1 MFGDFSVNCCNVM
14 CWDWDRHGFNFNSLS
29 HELLVEFLGNF
40 DVFLMGGLVDNGLRI
55 GHLNIADWLWGDAI
69 SVRLGRHFDVAWLIR
84 GGLDKTRIILGT
96 VGICHDDRLSVA
108 IGRSGTI
115 SRKHSVIGI
124 ISCAVFLSGCLNCGN
139 GSNDE

>member
-1 MFGDFSVNCCNVM
+1 MFSDFGVNCCHVM
-14 CWDWDRHGFNFNSLS
+14 CRHSHRHWYRCDCLS

-40 DVFLMGGLVDNGLRI
+40 DVFLMGGLVDNGFRI

-69 SVRLGRHFDVAWLIR
+69 SVRLGRHFDISGLIR
-84 GGLDKTRIILGT
+84 GALDITRIILGT

-124 ISCAVFLSGCLNCGN
+124 ISCAVFLSG
-139 GSNDE
+139 